1 MRLQEW
7 IPDPRRFE
15 GYDIIIEAL
24 QKDVKLI
31 PFKKN
36 PFSFSSKTIVGKLIN
51 IQNEGVNPPT
61 NRILKIIQLWNKNQE
76 MLTLESMKEREHERD
91 VCKRRFEG

>member
-61 NRILKIIQLWNKNQE
+61 NRILKIIQLWRKPEWENQ
-76 MLTLESMKEREHERD
+76 
-91 VCKRRFEG
+91 FEALIET